1 LQSADNK
8 RFPADPR
15 DVRSAGQGHGGGV
28 DDSVDSAL
36 QDLSESTA
44 ERDDAASVTDQ
55 TASDADQTA
64 SDADQTA
71 ADSEQAASDEDQ
83 AASDQESVDGADQ
96 QIRDIGSRRRE
107 HATEI
112 RDQQARARLRTAVAR
127 DITADERAQVAT
139 TRDQIAAA
147 RTAGARARGEAV
159 ESPGSARRAQRTLRA
174 ANDRQRAADDRAR
187 AADDRARAAEERA
200 QSAHDRTLAAR
211 DRAQAAL
218 DREASETDELT
229 HVRRRGAGMKQ
240 LQREV
245 DRAHRAPEHLVVTFV
260 DVDGLKRVN
269 DTLGH
274 LAGDSLLVAV
284 AESLRQC
291 LRSYDL
297 IMRFGGDEFV
307 CALPNAD
314 VEGVR
319 ERFDQVS
326 ETLAEGPAKASI
338 TVGFAE
344 LGEDDSAEDM
354 IRRAD
359 ADLYAHRAHAH
370 P

>member
-1 LQSADNK
+1 
-8 RFPADPR
+8 
-15 DVRSAGQGHGGGV
+15 
-28 DDSVDSAL
+28 
-36 QDLSESTA
+36 
-44 ERDDAASVTDQ
+44 
-55 TASDADQTA
+55 
-64 SDADQTA
+64 
-71 ADSEQAASDEDQ
+71 
-83 AASDQESVDGADQ
+83 
-96 QIRDIGSRRRE
+96 
-107 HATEI
+107 
-112 RDQQARARLRTAVAR
+112 
-127 DITADERAQVAT
+127 
-139 TRDQIAAA
+139 
-147 RTAGARARGEAV
+147 
-159 ESPGSARRAQRTLRA
+159 
-174 ANDRQRAADDRAR
+174 
-187 AADDRARAAEERA
+187 
-200 QSAHDRTLAAR
+200 
-211 DRAQAAL
+211 
-218 DREASETDELT
+218 
-229 HVRRRGAGMKQ
+229 MKQ

-269 DTLGH
+269 DTMGH

-326 ETLAEGPAKASI
+326 DALAGGPTKASI

-344 LGEDDSAEDM
+344 LGDEDSAEDM

-359 ADLYAHRAHAH
+359 ADLYTHRSHAH
-370 P
+370 T